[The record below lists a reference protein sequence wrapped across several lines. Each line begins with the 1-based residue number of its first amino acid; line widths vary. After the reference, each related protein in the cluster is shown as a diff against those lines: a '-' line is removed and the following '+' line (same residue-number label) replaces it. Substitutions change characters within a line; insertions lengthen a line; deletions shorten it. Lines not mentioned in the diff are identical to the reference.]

1 VVKEEYICE
10 ESGENHKYNHIMNG
24 IYCIYELNISLKYK
38 QIFFFLMLHDKVKNI
53 PQNRNIFKLE
63 VEYLLVND
71 SAGGID
77 LAVWRCSKQ

>member
-1 VVKEEYICE
+1 
-10 ESGENHKYNHIMNG
+10 
-24 IYCIYELNISLKYK
+24 
-38 QIFFFLMLHDKVKNI
+38 MLHDKVKNI
-53 PQNRNIFKLE
+53 PRNRNIFKLE